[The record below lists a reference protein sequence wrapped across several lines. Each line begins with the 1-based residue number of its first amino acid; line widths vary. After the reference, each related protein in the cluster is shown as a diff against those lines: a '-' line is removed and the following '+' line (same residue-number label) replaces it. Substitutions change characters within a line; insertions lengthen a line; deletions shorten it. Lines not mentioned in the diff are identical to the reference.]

1 MYAIALL
8 LVVAG
13 AWIYI
18 PRLMSRHAF
27 DRIAE
32 RLHQAE
38 FAYPAK
44 RFARERAEQGK

>member
-1 MYAIALL
+1 MYALVLIA
-8 LVVAG
+8 VVTA

-18 PRLMSRHAF
+18 PRLMSRQAF
-27 DRIAE
+27 DRAAE